1 MSDMLRLF
9 LIAALGSALGATE
22 LPISG
27 IASAGFR
34 VSDLD
39 RARAFYGGVLGYEEA
54 FRVERPGESPIHYF
68 KVNDSQFIEITPD
81 LGPDEEERL
90 AYIGIETPDAAG
102 LRRLLAERGL
112 EPTALRREADGNRSF
127 TLRDPDGHLLRFV
140 EYLPGSPAAESR
152 GRHLSERRLSTHLR
166 HVGIAVADETRAMA
180 FYRDTL
186 GFVEIWR
193 GGSEPGRTQW
203 VNMRMPGARGDY
215 VEYMLHT
222 GRPTR
227 DQLGSMHHI
236 CLEVPDIQAAWRA
249 AIERGVPDAE
259 RFRPRV
265 GRIRKWLF
273 NLFDA
278 DGTRTE
284 LMEPTTVD

>member
-1 MSDMLRLF
+1 MSDMLRL
-9 LIAALGSALGATE
+9 LAVSLLALALSAAD

-27 IASAGFR
+27 IAGAGFR
-34 VSDLD
+34 VSDLAA
-39 RARAFYGGVLGYEEA
+39 ARSFYTGVLGYEEA
-54 FRVERPGESPIHYF
+54 FRVDRPGEAPIHYF
-68 KVNDSQFIEITPD
+68 KVNDNQFIEITAD
-81 LGPDEEERL
+81 LTPGEDDRL
-90 AYIGIETPDAAG
+90 THIAIETPAAAR
-102 LRRLLAERGL
+102 LRRLLLARGL
-112 EPTALRREADGNRSF
+112 EPSALRRDPDGNRSF

-140 EYLPGSPAAESR
+140 EYLPGSPAEKSR

-166 HVGIAVADETRAMA
+166 HVGIAVADEARAMA
-180 FYRDTL
+180 FYRDKL

-227 DQLGSMHHI
+227 DQLGSMHHL

-249 AIERGVPDAE
+249 AVERGVPDAE
-259 RFRPRV
+259 RFRPRI

-284 LMEPTTVD
+284 LMEPKTVD

>member
-9 LIAALGSALGATE
+9 AVSLLASALSATD

-27 IASAGFR
+27 IAGVGIR
-34 VSDLD
+34 VSDLAA
-39 RARAFYGGVLGYEEA
+39 ARSFYTGVLGYEEA
-54 FRVERPGESPIHYF
+54 FRVDRPREAPIHYF

-102 LRRLLAERGL
+102 LRRLLLQRGL
-112 EPTALRREADGNRSF
+112 EPGALQHDPDGNRSF
-127 TLRDPDGHLLRFV
+127 MLRDPDGHLLRFV
-140 EYLPGSPAAESR
+140 EYLPGSPAAKSR

-166 HVGIAVADETRAMA
+166 HVGIAVADEARAMA
-180 FYRDTL
+180 FYRDRL

-249 AIERGVPDAE
+249 AIERGLPDAE

-284 LMEPTTVD
+284 LMEPKTVD

>member
-1 MSDMLRLF
+1 MSDMFRLSAVA
-9 LIAALGSALGATE
+9 LLASGLCAAD

-39 RARAFYGGVLGYEEA
+39 RARAFYAGVLGCEEV
-54 FRVERPGESPIHYF
+54 FRVEDPGGAPVHSF
-68 KVNDSQFIEITPD
+68 KVNDNQFIEVTPD
-81 LGPDEEERL
+81 LESGEEDRL
-90 AYIGIETPDAAG
+90 VRIGIETPDASG
-102 LRRLLAERGL
+102 LRRLLVERGL
-112 EPTALRREADGNRSF
+112 EPTALRRERDGNRSF

-140 EYLPGSPAAESR
+140 EYLPGSPAAKSR
-152 GRHLSERRLSTHLR
+152 GRHLSGRRLSTHLR
-166 HVGIAVADETRAMA
+166 HVGIAVADEGRAMA
-180 FYRDTL
+180 FYRDKL

-215 VEYMLHT
+215 IEYMLHS

-249 AIERGVPDAE
+249 AVERGVPDAE

-284 LMEPTTVD
+284 LMEPNTVD